1 MSSSREREM
10 KGLGVT
16 TAMVAVQ
23 FLEVGLNTM
32 LKAAMSKGMSNFVFV
47 VYSNGLAIFV
57 LLLASF
63 IFYRKRSLPPLTVSL
78 VCRIFLLGLL
88 SCCVQSFMFTG
99 IGYSSPTLASAMVDL
114 TPAFTFILAIISRM
128 EKLDLRTQSSLAKC
142 IGTMVSIIGA
152 LFVTLYK
159 GLPIINALSSNGQP
173 NEVPLLLQSNWV
185 LGGFLLAIGSLCLS
199 ILFIVQTWIIR
210 EYPAEL
216 IVTLI
221 ACIFTTVQS
230 ALVAL
235 VAEKDP
241 KVWRLRS
248 NMELIAIGYSAV
260 FVVAARSVVATWACR
275 KKGPVFVALFSP
287 LGMVIALVMGVTFLG
302 DTLYLGSLIGATVIA
317 LGFYAVIWGQAQ
329 EEKTIENRGI
339 CSFEASSAKVP
350 LLENKG
356 LDI

>member
-23 FLEVGLNTM
+23 FLEVGFNTM

-99 IGYSSPTLASAMVDL
+99 I
-114 TPAFTFILAIISRM
+114 RM

-152 LFVTLYK
+152 LIVTLYK
-159 GLPIINALSSNGQP
+159 GLPIINALSSKGQP
-173 NEVPLLLQSNWV
+173 SEVLLSLQSNWV

-221 ACIFTTVQS
+221 ASFFATFQS

-260 FVVAARSVVATWACR
+260 FLVAARNVVATWACR

-339 CSFEASSAKVP
+339 CSFESSSAKVP

>member
-1 MSSSREREM
+1 
-10 KGLGVT
+10 
-16 TAMVAVQ
+16 
-23 FLEVGLNTM
+23 
-32 LKAAMSKGMSNFVFV
+32 
-47 VYSNGLAIFV
+47 
-57 LLLASF
+57 
-63 IFYRKRSLPPLTVSL
+63 
-78 VCRIFLLGLL
+78 
-88 SCCVQSFMFTG
+88 
-99 IGYSSPTLASAMVDL
+99 
-114 TPAFTFILAIISRM
+114 M
-128 EKLDLRTQSSLAKC
+128 EKLDLRTQSSLVKC
-142 IGTMVSIIGA
+142 IGTMASIIGA
-152 LFVTLYK
+152 LIVTLYK
-159 GLPIINALSSNGQP
+159 GMPIINALSSNGQP
-173 NEVPLLLQSNWV
+173 NEVLLLLQSNWI
-185 LGGFLLAIGSLCLS
+185 LGGLLLAIGSLCLS

-248 NMELIAIGYSAV
+248 NMELIAIGYSPS
-260 FVVAARSVVATWACR
+260 RDGHCTCN
-275 KKGPVFVALFSP
+275 GCYFSR
-287 LGMVIALVMGVTFLG
+287 

-339 CSFEASSAKVP
+339 CSFESSSAKVP

>member
-1 MSSSREREM
+1 M

-16 TAMVAVQ
+16 TAMVTVQ

-78 VCRIFLLGLL
+78 VCRIFVLGLL
-88 SCCVQSFMFTG
+88 SCSVQSFMFTG

-114 TPAFTFILAIISRM
+114 TPAFTFIFATISRM

-152 LFVTLYK
+152 LIVTLYK
-159 GLPIINALSSNGQP
+159 GLPIINALSSNGKP
-173 NEVPLLLQSNWV
+173 NEVLLLLQSNWV

-199 ILFIVQTWIIR
+199 ILFIVQ
-210 EYPAEL
+210 
-216 IVTLI
+216 
-221 ACIFTTVQS
+221 
-230 ALVAL
+230 
-235 VAEKDP
+235 
-241 KVWRLRS
+241 
-248 NMELIAIGYSAV
+248 AV
-260 FVVAARSVVATWACR
+260 FLVAARSVVATWACR

-329 EEKTIENRGI
+329 EEKTIENGGI
-339 CSFEASSAKVP
+339 CSFESSSAKVP